1 MLYSEWE
8 KLIKEFEKS
17 GKTQAQ
23 WCKEKNLKVKA
34 FNFQY
39 RKFRGMIQKK
49 QVKNKT
55 DWIPVKFEPPIISKL
70 SIRVGKAVIE
80 IEKGYDE
87 RLFQAIVKSLE
98 AIC

>member
-1 MLYSEWE
+1 MIYSEWE

-39 RKFRGMIQKK
+39 RKFRGMIQNK

-55 DWIPVKFEPPIISKL
+55 KWIPVKLEPPMISKL

-87 RLFQAIVKSLE
+87 KLFQDIVKSLE

>member
-1 MLYSEWE
+1 MIYSEWE

-39 RKFRGMIQKK
+39 RKFRGMIQNK

-55 DWIPVKFEPPIISKL
+55 EWIPVKLEPPMISKL

-87 RLFQAIVKSLE
+87 KLFQDIVKSLE